1 MENNKK
7 MSGIDDLV
15 SGSVKI
21 YKQHFKKFM
30 LMMLIGLVAYV
41 PFYLISV
48 WMSVNTSIIVGI
60 ILVVLFL
67 AALLALIYFGIRSQI
82 GMYFILK
89 NPTMGFK
96 ELFKNTRGMFWKFF
110 GLSLLTGI
118 LVFLWTLLLIVPGII
133 FGIFYSFALYLLI
146 FEDVRGMNAIKRSR
160 AMVTGYWWAVFG
172 RTLFVI
178 FVAMLASFILS
189 IPFVFLAEGTAWYSI
204 YSLAQNLI
212 WAVIT
217 PIFMVFTYL
226 MYKDLRGI
234 KGSK

>member
-1 MENNKK
+1 MENKK

-30 LMMLIGLVAYV
+30 LMMLVGLVAYV
-41 PFYLISV
+41 PFYLISA
-48 WMSVNTSIIVGI
+48 WMSVNTSMIIGI
-60 ILVVLFL
+60 ILVVLFI
-67 AALLALIYFGIRSQI
+67 AATLALIYFGIRSQI

-89 NPTMGFK
+89 NPTMEFK

-133 FGIFYSFALYLLI
+133 FGVFYSFALYLLI
-146 FEDVRGMNAIKRSR
+146 FEDVRGMNAIKRSK

-178 FVAMLASFILS
+178 LVAMLASFILS
-189 IPFVFLAEGTAWYSI
+189 LPFIFLAEGTTWYSI

-234 KGSK
+234 KGNK